1 MSEANRP
8 SKDVLQRLRDSRHD
22 VVCPCLDLRDAAAV
36 EIERLTRDLEQA
48 NAQFRELLLTNG
60 SIAERN
66 LRLSVDNKRR
76 HAALSEA
83 GRQVY
88 GGWIDHSAQC
98 EAGLE
103 GCSCTCG
110 LTDWLKKYQAD
121 LGIRIPALEAAP
133 PAETKAEQCSDGK

>member
-1 MSEANRP
+1 MDTKLP
-8 SKDVLQRLRDSRHD
+8 RHD
-22 VVCPCLDLRDAAAV
+22 LESMQRIANETDDGHASDALIDAIC

-48 NAQFRELLLTNG
+48 NAQFRELLFTNG

-66 LRLSVDNKRR
+66 LRLSVDNERR

-88 GGWIDHSAQC
+88 GGGWIDHSGQC

-103 GCSCTCG
+103 GRTCTCG
-110 LTDWLKKYQAD
+110 LTAWLKKYAAD
-121 LGIRIPALEAAP
+121 LMLSFPSFEAAP
-133 PAETKAEQCSDGK
+133 PDSADGHTT